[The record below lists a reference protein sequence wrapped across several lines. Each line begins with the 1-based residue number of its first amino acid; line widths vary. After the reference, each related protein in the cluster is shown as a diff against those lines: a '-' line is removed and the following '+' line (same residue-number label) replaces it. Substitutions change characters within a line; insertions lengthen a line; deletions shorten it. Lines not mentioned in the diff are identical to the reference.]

1 MATAATGTAEA
12 AGAAAPRVAA
22 KRKRATGPKTPWWM
36 WVCIAAIVLFCLAPF
51 YWLINVSLKTGP
63 DLSGSDVVP
72 PNPTLD
78 NYQSIFQ
85 NDDFVRALGNSA
97 IVSLTTTVLALL
109 VGSFCAYALARLKF
123 PSKFL
128 LLALI
133 LSITTFPP
141 IAIATPLFQ
150 LWSQP
155 PLGLPVLF
163 NTLPGL
169 IIPYLTF
176 ALPLAIYIL
185 VSFFKEIPK
194 DLEEAALVDGATRFM
209 AFRKIVIPLA
219 APGLAT
225 AGILTFIAAWNEFLF
240 AVTLTSTPK
249 ARTVPAAIA
258 FFTGS
263 TEFEEPLGTIAAAS
277 VVISIP
283 LIFLVLFFQK
293 RIVAGLTAGAVK
305 G

>member
-1 MATAATGTAEA
+1 MATTATGTADQAPARPKA
-12 AGAAAPRVAA
+12 AKKHKAVTPRPPWWLWVCVAA
-22 KRKRATGPKTPWWM
+22 IF
-36 WVCIAAIVLFCLAPF
+36 VFCLAPF
-51 YWLINVSLKTGP
+51 YWLLNISLKTGP
-63 DLSGSDVVP
+63 DLAGSAIVP
-72 PNPTLD
+72 PNPTLN
-78 NYQSIFQ
+78 NYKSVLQD
-85 NDDFVRALGNSA
+85 DDFIHALGNSA
-97 IVSLTTTVLALL
+97 IVSLTTTALALV

-123 PSKFL
+123 PMKFL
-128 LLALI
+128 LLGLV

-141 IAIATPLFQ
+141 IAIATPVFK
-150 LWSQP
+150 LWTDI
-155 PLGLPVLF
+155 GFF
-163 NTLPGL
+163 NTLYGL

-194 DLEEAALVDGATRFM
+194 DLEEAALVDGATRFQ
-209 AFRKIVIPLA
+209 AFTKIVIPLA

-225 AGILTFIAAWNEFLF
+225 AGILTFISAWNEFLF

-277 VVISIP
+277 VLISIP
-283 LIFLVLFFQK
+283 LIVLVLVFQK